1 VCVQLEGPLSPAELV
16 EILQTTLEEQGLAF
30 GSAKAKRDEKIRA
43 DRRLREMQD
52 AAYFKALQIDQVV
65 NLYIYTS
72 NMNSTWL
79 QNPSTFMHLINL
91 SGRPIKIRLLIFQL
105 RKKKFK
111 ICR

>member
-52 AAYFKALQIDQVV
+52 AAYFKALQIDQVDQFV
-65 NLYIYTS
+65 YIY
-72 NMNSTWL
+72 L
-79 QNPSTFMHLINL
+79 KYEFNL
-91 SGRPIKIRLLIFQL
+91 V
-105 RKKKFK
+105 RKS
-111 ICR
+111 